1 MARLV
6 VNPGSPSA
14 WEIQLKSGTNTI
26 GRGFANDF
34 KVADPSVSGSHCQ
47 ITVDNGS
54 VILKD
59 LGSTNGTFVNRAP
72 VTETTLQAGQ
82 TIHLGGVEMIF
93 QSDAPLAP
101 ALRVPRMEQTGP
113 PPSLPPPMQT
123 AAPVTMTGS
132 QNCKFHPKT
141 VARYLCNKCQLSFCE
156 LCVTTRPVGG
166 AAHKFC
172 RRCGTECIPL
182 QVQTNRSVGGQSFY
196 RRLPSAFLYPARGM
210 GIFVLIVSSLVLFG
224 LGFISAGLFSIFAK
238 IVFFGYLFSFMQT
251 IIHSTTAGEDEMP
264 GFPPFD
270 DLFGGFLRLAGA
282 SLISFGPAFALF
294 LIAFFNEESS
304 AGSTYMIPALILG
317 CLYFPMALLAVA
329 MKDTPLATNPL
340 VVIPAIF
347 KAPLEYLLTVL
358 ILAGVMA
365 LRASGGPLID
375 SVFPRGLTTH
385 SMAKMFGYL
394 GAWTVWNFA
403 AVYLLAVNMRI
414 LGLLY
419 LSKKQKFGWF
429 DH

>member
-1 MARLV
+1 M
-6 VNPGSPSA
+6 
-14 WEIQLKSGTNTI
+14 T
-26 GRGFANDF
+26 
-34 KVADPSVSGSHCQ
+34 
-47 ITVDNGS
+47 
-54 VILKD
+54 
-59 LGSTNGTFVNRAP
+59 
-72 VTETTLQAGQ
+72 
-82 TIHLGGVEMIF
+82 
-93 QSDAPLAP
+93 P
-101 ALRVPRMEQTGP
+101 ALPSPRVEQSG
-113 PPSLPPPMQT
+113 T
-123 AAPVTMTGS
+123 AAPSLTVTGS

-156 LCVTTRPVGG
+156 LCVTTRPVGA

-182 QVQTNRSVGGQSFY
+182 QVQAQRPADSQSFY
-196 RRLPSAFLYPARGM
+196 RRLPSAFIYPARGM
-210 GIFVLIVSSLVLFG
+210 GIFVLIVSSIVLFG
-224 LGFISAGLFSIFAK
+224 LGFISTGLFAIFAK

-270 DLFGGFLRLAGA
+270 DVFGGFLRLAGA

-294 LIAFFNEESS
+294 LIAFFSEESS
-304 AGSTYMIPALILG
+304 AGSTFMIPALILG

-340 VVIPAIF
+340 IVIPAIF
-347 KAPLEYLLTVL
+347 KAPLEYLLTVI
-358 ILAGVMA
+358 ILAAVMA

-375 SVFPRGLTTH
+375 SIFPRGLTSH

-419 LSKKQKFGWF
+419 LSKKHKFGWF